1 MIGRQRFSPM
11 LRCCPGCP
19 PAGPRIADLGPG
31 FNFVGFKTEDR
42 FSSGQL
48 DWWFERAPQLMPANL
63 HTHMVAS
70 RNSRLDLASQPPA
83 PVPPPPPPPVRCA
96 ACCHW
101 RRVLGAWQ
109 RPAVPMP
116 HATAGAV
123 LTLPPPPN
131 ALAVQAATSA
141 TPAGPTTPAPS
152 PALPRASFRHT
163 GTPRGAAAPTSAG
176 AACSVGQPWLTRLGG
191 CLSAISLVDYV
202 MVTWKPSM
210 CLSGDV
216 FRNQGLFAAACV
228 HAELVVDLC
237 QCWK

>member
-123 LTLPPPPN
+123 LTLPPPPECPGCAGRHLRHPRRSHHPRPQSSPPPSQLQTHRHPQGSSSPHQRRRRLFSRT
-131 ALAVQAATSA
+131 ALADEAWRVPQCDISCGLCHGDMETKHVSVWGCVPESGALCSGMR
-141 TPAGPTTPAPS
+141 PCRAG
-152 PALPRASFRHT
+152 
-163 GTPRGAAAPTSAG
+163 
-176 AACSVGQPWLTRLGG
+176 C
-191 CLSAISLVDYV
+191 
-202 MVTWKPSM
+202 
-210 CLSGDV
+210 
-216 FRNQGLFAAACV
+216 
-228 HAELVVDLC
+228 
-237 QCWK
+237 